1 MLKPRFDVD
10 KAHAVDRAKQERNI
24 EMAKKL
30 LKRNIDIDIILET
43 TELSIEE
50 IERIKKEM
58 GL

>member
-1 MLKPRFDVD
+1 
-10 KAHAVDRAKQERNI
+10 
-24 EMAKKL
+24 MAKKL